1 MKRIPYISG
10 SSRQRGAVL
19 FVSLILLLIL
29 TIIGVTAARL
39 QTGEAVM
46 ARNDHN
52 HELAVQSAEAI
63 LRDVETNLSNGNYS
77 PATLGQNANGFY
89 TLALEVT
96 GPTAS
101 SYADTM
107 PNAAVSMP
115 YTGPALTSTPTSPVA
130 AQVIVE
136 TLPAVATAGGS
147 LDSPSY
153 GTQAS
158 NTGYRITAYAGG
170 GDSSASATLQ
180 SVLH

>member
-1 MKRIPYISG
+1 
-10 SSRQRGAVL
+10 
-19 FVSLILLLIL
+19 
-29 TIIGVTAARL
+29 
-39 QTGEAVM
+39 M

-52 HELAVQSAEAI
+52 HELAVQSAEAV

-77 PATLGQNANGFY
+77 PATLSQNANGFY

-107 PNAAVSMP
+107 PNVPPVSMA
-115 YTGPALTSTPTSPVA
+115 YTGPALTNAPASPVA

-136 TLPAVATAGGS
+136 TLPAVATPGGA
-147 LDSPSY
+147 LNGPAY
-153 GTQAS
+153 GVNVS
-158 NTGYRITAYAGG
+158 NTGYRITASAGG
-170 GDSSASATLQ
+170 GDSSATATLQ